1 MSAALLP
8 AAAACLVSLILG
20 GTVVVTRFMMFDL
33 GPATLACLRASL
45 ATVVMVPFV
54 LAFARARPSL
64 PELAA
69 IAGLGLLQ
77 FAVFAWTVNKG
88 LEYAPAARA
97 AVIMATAPIFTLA
110 LSAALRYEALTGR
123 KVAGVLATL
132 AGVAIALGDE
142 AGPVGADAWIGDSA
156 LFAGALASALYA
168 VLSRPYVQRFPPLF
182 VTAVAMAAGAA
193 ALWPLALAEGALAA
207 PGRFGTAQWASLL
220 YLAIPNGIL
229 AYGLWN
235 WALRRLTPTR
245 VAVFLP
251 LIPLSAAL
259 LGWAAL
265 DEPIGPRFA
274 AGLALVLA
282 GVWLANSGPRG

>member
-1 MSAALLP
+1 MTAALLP
-8 AAAACLVSLILG
+8 AAAAGLVSLILG

-33 GPATLACLRASL
+33 GPATLACLRATL
-45 ATVVMVPFV
+45 AAAVMVPFV
-54 LAFARARPSL
+54 LLFARARPA
-64 PELAA
+64 PRELAA
-69 IAGLGLLQ
+69 IVALGFVQ
-77 FAVFAWTVNKG
+77 FAVFAWAVNKG
-88 LEYAPAARA
+88 LEYAPAARG
-97 AVIMATAPIFTLA
+97 AVIMATAPVFTLA

-123 KVAGVLATL
+123 KAAGVLATL
-132 AGVAIALGDE
+132 AGVAVALGDE
-142 AGPVGADAWIGDSA
+142 AGAVAEDWWVGDAA

-168 VLSRPYVQRFPPLF
+168 VLSRPYVQRFPALY
-182 VTAVAMAAGAA
+182 VTAVAMAGGAA
-193 ALWPLALAEGALAA
+193 ALWPLALAEGALQA
-207 PGRFGTAQWASLL
+207 PARFGPAQWASLL

-265 DEPIGPRFA
+265 GEPVGPRFG
-274 AGLALVLA
+274 AGLAVVLA
-282 GVWLANSGPRG
+282 GVWLANSGRG

>member
-8 AAAACLVSLILG
+8 AAAAGFVSLILG

-33 GPATLACLRASL
+33 GPATLACLRATL
-45 ATVVMVPFV
+45 ATAVMLPFV
-54 LAFARARPSL
+54 LAFARARPGGRDL
-64 PELAA
+64 GAMLL
-69 IAGLGLLQ
+69 LGLVQ
-77 FAVFAWTVNKG
+77 FAVFAWMVNKG
-88 LEYAPAARA
+88 LEYATAGRA

-110 LSAALRYEALTGR
+110 LAAALRYEALTAR
-123 KVAGVLATL
+123 KAAGVLATL
-132 AGVAIALGDE
+132 AGVALALGDE
-142 AGPVGADAWIGDSA
+142 AGAVVEDWWIGDAA

-168 VLSRPYVQRFPPLF
+168 VLSRPYVQRYPPLF
-182 VTAVAMAAGAA
+182 VTAVAMAGGAA
-193 ALWPLALAEGALAA
+193 ALWPLALAEGALQA
-207 PGRFGTAQWASLL
+207 PARFGPAQWASLL
-220 YLAIPNGIL
+220 YLAIPNGIV

-265 DEPIGPRFA
+265 DEPVGPLFA

-282 GVWLANSGPRG
+282 GVWLANSGRG

>member
-8 AAAACLVSLILG
+8 AAAAGFVSVILG
-20 GTVVVTRFMMFDL
+20 GTIVVTRFMMFDL

-45 ATVVMVPFV
+45 ATLVMLPFV
-54 LAFARARPSL
+54 LAFARARPGARD
-64 PELAA
+64 AA
-69 IAGLGLLQ
+69 AMVLLGFVQ
-77 FAVFAWTVNKG
+77 FAAFAWTVNKG

-97 AVIMATAPIFTLA
+97 AVILATAPIFTLA
-110 LSAALRYEALTGR
+110 LSAAIGYERLTAA
-123 KVAGVLATL
+123 KAAGVLATL

-142 AGPVGADAWIGDSA
+142 AGSVAADWWIGDSA

-168 VLSRPYVQRFPPLF
+168 VLSRPYVQRYPPLF
-182 VTAVAMAAGAA
+182 VTALAMAAGAA

-207 PGRFGTAQWASLL
+207 PARFGAAQWASLL

-259 LGWAAL
+259 LGWATL
-265 DEPIGPRFA
+265 GEPVGPRFA

-282 GVWLANSGPRG
+282 GVWLANAGRG

>member
-8 AAAACLVSLILG
+8 AAAAGFVSLLLG

-33 GPATLACLRASL
+33 GPATLACLRATL
-45 ATVVMVPFV
+45 ATAVMVPFV
-54 LAFARARPSL
+54 ALFARARPGGRDIS
-64 PELAA
+64 A
-69 IAGLGLLQ
+69 ILLLGCVQ
-77 FAVFAWTVNKG
+77 FAVFAWSVNKG
-88 LEYAPAARA
+88 LEYATAARG

-110 LSAALRYEALTGR
+110 LSAAIGYEALTGR
-123 KVAGVLATL
+123 KAAGVLATL
-132 AGVAIALGDE
+132 LGVAIALGDE
-142 AGPVGADAWIGDSA
+142 AAPVAEDWWIGDVA

-168 VLSRPYVQRFPPLF
+168 VLSRPYVQRYPPLF
-182 VTAVAMAAGAA
+182 VTALAMAGGAL

-207 PGRFGTAQWASLL
+207 PARFGPAQWASLL

-229 AYGLWN
+229 AYSLWN

-251 LIPLSAAL
+251 LIPLSAAA
-259 LGWAAL
+259 LGWL
-265 DEPIGPRFA
+265 TLGEPVGPRFA
-274 AGLALVLA
+274 AGLAVVLG